1 MKKVELA
8 KKIKMAVKELVASEN
23 GCATIK
29 LDNRLAVCVGWSEG
43 YEYEEDNQFIH
54 SKNNPSF
61 TLVVGLKV
69 WASDDLRT
77 DYDWINYP
85 YTNEGAV
92 LDIGTEV
99 NINEDYE
106 SLAEWL
112 LEEYTG
118 FQNIEISKD
127 GLINNII

>member
-8 KKIKMAVKELVASEN
+8 KKIEMAVETLVVSEE
-23 GCATIK
+23 GCVTIE

-43 YEYEEDNQFIH
+43 YEENNQFIY

-61 TLVVGLKV
+61 ALVVGLKV
-69 WASDDLRT
+69 WTSDDLRT

-85 YTNEGAV
+85 YTNEGSV

-106 SLAEWL
+106 NLAEWL
-112 LEEYTG
+112 LKEYTS